1 MKDWL
6 PLPPDEELE
15 RADDLLDQADAL
27 LGRHRAAKPA
37 NEAGAPTPPSPA
49 DADSTDLPILTE
61 VVDPSELPLGW
72 SERDPDPLIFDSPP
86 AEKAAPVEA
95 PPSPAHAPPPPAPAF
110 SAAES
115 AVTTE
120 DRVAYQIA
128 ERLIELDT
136 LIARSINDWMDQE
149 FPQILQRELDN
160 LSERLQVELQA
171 HLRATL
177 QPELSAHISRQM
189 ERSPDLPP
197 PLRS

>member
-6 PLPPDEELE
+6 PLSPDEELE

-27 LGRHRAAKPA
+27 LGRHRASR
-37 NEAGAPTPPSPA
+37 ETVSAGSNASPLGTSLA
-49 DADSTDLPILTE
+49 DTDSADLPILTE

-72 SERDPDPLIFDSPP
+72 SERDPDSLSFASPP
-86 AEKAAPVEA
+86 SASRPTETATPVA
-95 PPSPAHAPPPPAPAF
+95 TPPAS
-110 SAAES
+110 SAAQS
-115 AVTTE
+115 AITTE

-177 QPELSAHISRQM
+177 LPELSAHISRQM
-189 ERSPDLPP
+189 ERSSDLPP

>member
-1 MKDWL
+1 MKEWPEL
-6 PLPPDEELE
+6 PRDRELE

-27 LGRHRAAKPA
+27 LRRHHAR
-37 NEAGAPTPPSPA
+37 NEARTDAA
-49 DADSTDLPILTE
+49 DAWAPAAGLDSADLPILTE